1 MKRYNYF
8 IVLISIAIG
17 FSACLD
23 REYYKITVPAPAPDV
38 SIPLVKLKSTI
49 GDLAENASENT
60 RVEVDSEGRLTFYYE
75 GQILRRSVLEVFPP
89 IPWFGDFPITDSVAP
104 LELPI
109 DSNFIIQKGVFKQSN
124 IRFKFRSSLQED
136 ITVKMTM
143 PELSKDGVV
152 LEQDYVMNYEG
163 GPDNYFESELI
174 SLDGFD
180 VQTSDSKLYFN
191 YDARNEN
198 GERIVFDEA
207 YMFID
212 FILFS
217 YMEGF
222 FGNREYPLTGSA
234 IPIGIFN
241 NWISGG
247 FSFDKPELT
256 IGVEN
261 SFGFPV
267 TVFFSRLD
275 LTTLSGNVFEVESTV
290 IDNGIEFGYP
300 EIAEGPVVKNTSF
313 SIAADNSNIEQAF
326 NEKATM
332 VNYDILAVAN
342 PTTEDPVVGFFDE
355 DSFFTINT
363 SVKLPIHT
371 NINDLLLRQTFELDL
386 EDFDQIESG
395 EMILSIKNALPL
407 NAEMQILFEDSAGEF
422 QDYLLDGNW
431 TVINASDQEG
441 LGIDDQLQQVF
452 RYPMSETDWENIR
465 QSNRMQVFLKL
476 NTENVADDEFIWLYD
491 YHGIDLSIS
500 ATINQK

>member
-1 MKRYNYF
+1 MKKHIYF
-8 IVLISIAIG
+8 IVLLSTVIG

-23 REYYKITVPAPAPDV
+23 REYYKISVPPPTPDV

-49 GDLAENASENT
+49 GDLAENASDNT
-60 RVEVDSEGRLTFYYE
+60 RVEVDSEGRMTFFYE

-89 IPWFGDFPITDSVAP
+89 IPWFGDFVIADSVAP

-124 IRFKFRSSLQED
+124 IRFKFRTALQED
-136 ITVKMTM
+136 ISVKMVM
-143 PELSKDGVV
+143 PELSQNGMLFEKNFEMKYD
-152 LEQDYVMNYEG
+152 G

-174 SLDGFD
+174 SLDGYD
-180 VQTSDSKLYFN
+180 VNTSDSKLYFN
-191 YDARNEN
+191 YDARTAD

-247 FSFDKPELT
+247 FSFDKPELE

-275 LTTLSGNVFEVESTV
+275 LTTLSGNIFEIESTA
-290 IDNGIEFGYP
+290 IEGGIEFGYP
-300 EIAEGPVVKNTSF
+300 VIGEGPVIKNTSF
-313 SIAADNSNIEQAF
+313 SINAQNSNIEQAF

-342 PTTEDPVVGFFDE
+342 PIVEDPIVGFFDE

-371 NINDLLLRQTFELDL
+371 RIDELLLSENFELDL
-386 EDFDQIESG
+386 GDFEQIESG
-395 EMILSIKNALPL
+395 EIIFAIKNGMPL
-407 NAEMQILFEDSAGEF
+407 NAKIQILFENPAGIFE
-422 QDYLLDGNW
+422 DYLLDGSW
-431 TVINASDQEG
+431 TSVLANDQEG
-441 LGIDDQLQQVF
+441 GAIDDQMQQVF
-452 RYPMSETDWENIR
+452 RYPMSETSWEKIR
-465 QSNRMQVFLKL
+465 QSDRMRINIKL
-476 NTENVADDEFIWLYD
+476 NTENMANDEYIWLHD